1 MQNQTSK
8 IINIFLSAA
17 IIVLALNAYQMKQQI
32 NSQEQ
37 NSSDS
42 INKINAS
49 LIAIKAHELEFET
62 KDASTSA
69 LVADLIIQTQ
79 EQAQSI
85 DTLLANQTKKK

>member
-1 MQNQTSK
+1 
-8 IINIFLSAA
+8 
-17 IIVLALNAYQMKQQI
+17 MKQQI
-32 NSQEQ
+32 NSQGH

-42 INKINAS
+42 IDKINAS
-49 LIAIKAHELEFET
+49 LFAIKAHELEFET

-69 LVADLIIQTQ
+69 LVADLIIKTQ